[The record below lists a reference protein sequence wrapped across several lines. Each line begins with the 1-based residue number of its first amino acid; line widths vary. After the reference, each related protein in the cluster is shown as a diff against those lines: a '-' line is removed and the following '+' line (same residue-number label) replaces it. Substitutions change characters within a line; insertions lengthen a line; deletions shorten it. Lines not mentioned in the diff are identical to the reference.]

1 MHQAAWWEGNG
12 LRLCLCL
19 CANSDVED
27 SSSSD
32 VPDLEECNVEE
43 ELDEI
48 VEGLTIT
55 HDDAVLV
62 VSDTEME
69 DPGDG
74 SCPPP
79 MSNINDH
86 EGSPAPSRKGSAAYY
101 ISKQHDKIYPGTA
114 RICRQLI
121 ISNESMHYDVHRR
134 ISSPTVMHL
143 LPGLPK
149 LKGEL
154 WQCMMHKQSSG
165 FTGLSIE
172 MIYLCRKTD

>member
-19 CANSDVED
+19 CADSDVED

-62 VSDTEME
+62 VSDTEWKIQAME
-69 DPGDG
+69 AVPLTCPILMIMKVPQRPLGKAALPTTSPSSMTRSTQVRQEYAG
-74 SCPPP
+74 S
-79 MSNINDH
+79 
-86 EGSPAPSRKGSAAYY
+86 
-101 ISKQHDKIYPGTA
+101 
-114 RICRQLI
+114 
-121 ISNESMHYDVHRR
+121 
-134 ISSPTVMHL
+134 
-143 LPGLPK
+143 
-149 LKGEL
+149 
-154 WQCMMHKQSSG
+154 
-165 FTGLSIE
+165 
-172 MIYLCRKTD
+172 